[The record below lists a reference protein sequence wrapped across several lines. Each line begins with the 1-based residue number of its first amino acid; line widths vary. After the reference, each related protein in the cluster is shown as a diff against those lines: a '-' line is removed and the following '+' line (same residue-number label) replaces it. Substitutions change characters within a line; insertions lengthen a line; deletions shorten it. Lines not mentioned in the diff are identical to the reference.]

1 MVSTTQRRTTPRLS
15 ASGAVAVATTP
26 TNRSARRPS
35 PPPPRVSLLEREGH
49 DARRCRYCC
58 RLAPHFFLSKKEERE
73 RERERVRCSLF
84 FFTFLCGKKMGKN
97 KWEKMVEKMDLFLLQ
112 ILSFLLFNEK
122 GGGEGGPP
130 PFKTTKIFM
139 HSSLLSPR
147 FFNIATE

>member
-1 MVSTTQRRTTPRLS
+1 
-15 ASGAVAVATTP
+15 
-26 TNRSARRPS
+26 
-35 PPPPRVSLLEREGH
+35 
-49 DARRCRYCC
+49 
-58 RLAPHFFLSKKEERE
+58 
-73 RERERVRCSLF
+73 F
-84 FFTFLCGKKMGKN
+84 FFYFLCGKNGK

-139 HSSLLSPR
+139 HSSLLSPPR